1 MEDVTPLT
9 FGSLHTTSDREEE
22 AKWMTRDRM
31 GVVTERQIIYSER
44 RRQEAASPR
53 KQTNGDETSFLSK
66 RLVCDSEEVERLEFP
81 EVTAGRVSSLPVV
94 PRSLRSRS
102 LLPCMRWESVA
113 SHRVNCDEE
122 LKAWHLDLPFI
133 PISCLSLASDG
144 GSEAWATDRH
154 EASMR
159 WEWSSVV
166 ASLVPGLLRALH
178 LQSASHRRAGESDER
193 QRGTRNPKSES

>member
-81 EVTAGRVSSLPVV
+81 EVTAAVWKGWSFPGRFNRGLTVMSLPTLSISTTSD
-94 PRSLRSRS
+94 RSGPEWRR
-102 LLPCMRWESVA
+102 
-113 SHRVNCDEE
+113 
-122 LKAWHLDLPFI
+122 
-133 PISCLSLASDG
+133 SDG
-144 GSEAWATDRH
+144 TGPLPSTRGKEKIDDGSGP
-154 EASMR
+154 S
-159 WEWSSVV
+159 
-166 ASLVPGLLRALH
+166 P
-178 LQSASHRRAGESDER
+178 
-193 QRGTRNPKSES
+193 

>member
-1 MEDVTPLT
+1 MSGTV
-9 FGSLHTTSDREEE
+9 TTSH
-22 AKWMTRDRM
+22 
-31 GVVTERQIIYSER
+31 
-44 RRQEAASPR
+44 SP
-53 KQTNGDETSFLSK
+53 L
-66 RLVCDSEEVERLEFP
+66 
-81 EVTAGRVSSLPVV
+81 VTAGRVSSLPVV

-178 LQSASHRRAGESDER
+178 LQSASHRRAGE
-193 QRGTRNPKSES
+193 RNEEPQEWIIKGRWSHHNVFHSFPLSFFVGMRPPSHYDSFLIWDYIILHHSLTFPSLSINPDKKNDFL

>member
-1 MEDVTPLT
+1 MICPLRSTCNEEPKGWWAPGEETRRTERLWNLHDRQSPWVTRERSEWVKWLTGLT

-81 EVTAGRVSSLPVV
+81 EVTAAVWKGWSFPGRFNRGLTVMSLPTLSISTTSE
-94 PRSLRSRS
+94 RSGPEWRR
-102 LLPCMRWESVA
+102 
-113 SHRVNCDEE
+113 
-122 LKAWHLDLPFI
+122 
-133 PISCLSLASDG
+133 SDG
-144 GSEAWATDRH
+144 TGS
-154 EASMR
+154 
-159 WEWSSVV
+159 
-166 ASLVPGLLRALH
+166 GL
-178 LQSASHRRAGESDER
+178 
-193 QRGTRNPKSES
+193 